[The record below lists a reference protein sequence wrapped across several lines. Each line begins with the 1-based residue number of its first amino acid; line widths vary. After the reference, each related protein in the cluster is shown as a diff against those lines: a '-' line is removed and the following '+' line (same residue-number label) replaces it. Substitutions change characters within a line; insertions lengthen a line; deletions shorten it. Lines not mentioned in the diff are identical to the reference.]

1 MSETVLVTGG
11 NGYVGGWCIVELLR
25 AGYRVRTTLRDL
37 GRAEKLRGIIA
48 ASGAD
53 TTELEFA
60 AVDLMRDAG
69 WSEALAGCSFVLHIA
84 SPLGGGAKLDRDAL
98 VAPAR
103 DGTLRVLRFAK
114 QAGIRR
120 VVMTSAAATAR
131 PPLAS
136 GRVSDETVWADPDDT
151 QFDAYRRSKI
161 LAERAAWDFMHR
173 EGQGMELVTILP
185 GAVFGPVLSAD
196 NLGSVDII
204 KSLVEGRP
212 PAMPRLGFWVVDVRD
227 LAQLHVRALAQPEA
241 AGQRYIAAGEFL
253 WMEEMAAR
261 LRDRLGARGAKISR
275 RRLPTWLVRLLLP
288 FMPNLRTL
296 APLLGKKFELSTAK
310 VRRELDFVPRPVS
323 DTLFDCAESLVAK

>member
-11 NGYVGGWCIVELLR
+11 NGYVGSWCIVELLR

-37 GRAEKLRGIIA
+37 GKAEKLRGIIA
-48 ASGAD
+48 ASGED
-53 TTELEFA
+53 TTKLEFA

-69 WSEALAGCSFVLHIA
+69 WPEALAGCSFVLHVA

-120 VVMTSAAATAR
+120 VVMTSAAAAAR
-131 PPLAS
+131 APLAS
-136 GRVSDETVWADPDDT
+136 GRVSDETIWADPEDP

-161 LAERAAWDFMHR
+161 LAERAAWDFMRR

-204 KSLVEGRP
+204 KGLVEGRP

-227 LAQLHVRALAQPEA
+227 LAQLHVRALSQPEA

-310 VRRELDFVPRPVS
+310 ARRELHFAPRPAS
-323 DTLFDCAESLVAK
+323 DTLFDCAESLMAK

>member
-1 MSETVLVTGG
+1 MSEIVLVTGG

-37 GRAEKLRGIIA
+37 GKAEKLRKIIA
-48 ASGAD
+48 ASGQD
-53 TTELEFA
+53 TTNLEFA
-60 AVDLMRDAG
+60 AADLMRDAG
-69 WSEALAGCSFVLHIA
+69 WLEAMDGCSFVLHVA
-84 SPLGGGAKLDRDAL
+84 SPLGGGGNLDRDAL

-103 DGTLRVLRFAK
+103 DGTLRVLRFAQK
-114 QAGIRR
+114 AGIRQ

-136 GRVSDETVWADPDDT
+136 GKTSDETIWADPDDP

-161 LAERAAWDFMHR
+161 LAENAAWEFMR
-173 EGQGMELVTILP
+173 NNPGNTELVTILP

-204 KSLVEGRP
+204 KGLVEGRP
-212 PAMPRLGFWVVDVRD
+212 AALPKLGFWVVDVRD
-227 LAQLHVRALAQPEA
+227 LAALHIRALAEPIA

-253 WMEEMAAR
+253 WMEDMAR
-261 LRDRLGARGAKISR
+261 KLRDRLGTRGAKIPR

-288 FMPNLRTL
+288 FMANLRPL
-296 APLLGKKFELSTAK
+296 APLLGKRFELSTAK
-310 VRRELDFVPRPVS
+310 ARRELGFTPRPAA
-323 DTLFDCAESLVAK
+323 DTLADCAESLLAK